1 MPFSIDL
8 GPYNAVFAV
17 PTALVDTHMRLAGA
31 VQLKVL
37 LYILRHA
44 GRPVQE
50 EEMAQALG
58 VSAADIKDALFYWQQ
73 AGLLPDAQEAAEPAP
88 APAPSA
94 AESISPVDEAPVST
108 EETRLISSRPTPA
121 TPQTPAKK
129 LAPHRV
135 EKPDGVFLA
144 NRMASSS
151 EIAALMQ
158 ETEFIL
164 GRPLSPGLSSTLLYM
179 HDDCGLPTDVII
191 MLVQYAKEQ
200 GKDNTHYIESTGR
213 AWAQE
218 GILSHEK
225 AEQKLRYLD
234 ESAKAWRLVERAL
247 GISHRRPTA
256 REMQFCA
263 RWVLTWHFEEA
274 MLREAY
280 ERCINATGKLNFTY
294 IDRILERW
302 QREGVRTLSQ
312 AQQEASART
321 QQAPAPQAPSYDLDE
336 FEKMSQ
342 WELMHKEK

>member
-50 EEMAQALG
+50 EEMAQSLG

-73 AGLLPDAQEAAEPAP
+73 AGLLPDAQEATEQTS

-94 AESISPVDEAPVST
+94 AESISPVEEAAVSI

-121 TPQTPAKK
+121 AAPAPAKK

-151 EIAALMQ
+151 DIAALMQ

-179 HDDCGLPTDVII
+179 HDDYGLPTDVII

-247 GISHRRPTA
+247 GISHRRPTT
-256 REMQFCA
+256 REMQFCT

-302 QREGVRTLSQ
+302 QREGVHTLSQ
-312 AQQEASART
+312 AQQETSTRT
-321 QQAPAPQAPSYDLDE
+321 QQPPAPQAPSYDLDE

>member
-50 EEMAQALG
+50 EEMAQSLG

-73 AGLLPDAQEAAEPAP
+73 AGLLPDAQEATEPAP

-108 EETRLISSRPTPA
+108 EEPRLISSRPTPA

-151 EIAALMQ
+151 EIAALIQ

-280 ERCINATGKLNFTY
+280 
-294 IDRILERW
+294 
-302 QREGVRTLSQ
+302 
-312 AQQEASART
+312 
-321 QQAPAPQAPSYDLDE
+321 
-336 FEKMSQ
+336 
-342 WELMHKEK
+342 

>member
-50 EEMAQALG
+50 EEMAQSLG

-73 AGLLPDAQEAAEPAP
+73 AGLLPDAQEATEPAP

-108 EETRLISSRPTPA
+108 EEPRLISSRPTPA

-321 QQAPAPQAPSYDLDE
+321 QQAPSYDLDE

>member
-73 AGLLPDAQEAAEPAP
+73 AGLLPDAQEAAEQTS

-94 AESISPVDEAPVST
+94 AESISPVEEAPVST

-121 TPQTPAKK
+121 TPQAPAKK

-158 ETEFIL
+158 ETQFIL
-164 GRPLSPGLSSTLLYM
+164 GRPLSPGLSSTLLYI

>member
-73 AGLLPDAQEAAEPAP
+73 AGLLPDAQEATEPAP

-94 AESISPVDEAPVST
+94 AESISPVEEAPVST
-108 EETRLISSRPTPA
+108 EEPRLISSRPTPA

-256 REMQFCA
+256 REMQFCT

-274 MLREAY
+274 MLREAC

-302 QREGVRTLSQ
+302 QREGVHTLSQ
-312 AQQEASART
+312 AQQETSTRT
-321 QQAPAPQAPSYDLDE
+321 QQPPAPQAPSYDLDE

>member
-50 EEMAQALG
+50 EEMAQSLG

-73 AGLLPDAQEAAEPAP
+73 AGLLPDAQEATEPAP

-108 EETRLISSRPTPA
+108 EEPRLISSRPTPA

-274 MLREAY
+274 MLREAC

-321 QQAPAPQAPSYDLDE
+321 QQAPSYDLDE